1 MFFGEHG
8 KSARESSKKTV
19 FVQLFPQTNNAPGFF
34 FAHAVIA
41 SKAFDGKEI
50 VEIVEEQGDKFLFHE
65 KSKNVCG
72 VKVKR
77 ELKNQFFPK
86 KSSARLIALS

>member
-1 MFFGEHG
+1 MG
-8 KSARESSKKTV
+8 KVNFKIPRESSKKTV

-41 SKAFDGKEI
+41 SKAFDGEEI
-50 VEIVEEQGDKFLFHE
+50 VKIVEEQGDKFLFHE

-72 VKVKR
+72 AKVKR